1 MQLAIAGAMLIAIF
15 SGILYHY
22 IEISIF
28 ENVAISLNRIAK
40 DLEPR
45 SKLYALQSKIP
56 DVKISVD
63 ETKIQKPYFS
73 YNKDKSSTQLHYP
86 TSYGTLIIDKNTK
99 EYSQITAQILSNI
112 IFINATAI
120 FLILFYALF
129 LSRILVLPVR
139 ALALKLSKLNEHS
152 LKGVEST
159 QVPSEFEPL
168 AKSINR
174 LIERIEAYALSQK
187 ELFIGAAHELKT
199 PLAVMKT
206 KNEVTLLK
214 DRPKEQYCQALEQ
227 NIKSID
233 QMNKMVSAIL
243 QIGRGEAA
251 QFEKPVNTDIIAF
264 LGEIC
269 ESFKA
274 LAKKEGKSLS
284 ASFSPKSLKISIQTT
299 LFTHIMQNF
308 LQNALKFS
316 PEGSEVKVETKLLDN
331 ILEISVSDEGCGIGE
346 NKDIFAPFKRY
357 GKAGGSGLGLFV
369 AKNAAN
375 AMGAQISVLNRDD
388 DKSGAVA
395 RLLLKIS

>member
-40 DLEPR
+40 DLESR

-99 EYSQITAQILSNI
+99 EYSQIAAQILSNI

-120 FLILFYALF
+120 FLILFYELF

-214 DRPKEQYCQALEQ
+214 DRPKEQYCEALEQ

-251 QFEKPVNTDIIAF
+251 CLLYT
-264 LGEIC
+264 
-269 ESFKA
+269 
-274 LAKKEGKSLS
+274 
-284 ASFSPKSLKISIQTT
+284 SP
-299 LFTHIMQNF
+299 
-308 LQNALKFS
+308 S
-316 PEGSEVKVETKLLDN
+316 P
-331 ILEISVSDEGCGIGE
+331 
-346 NKDIFAPFKRY
+346 
-357 GKAGGSGLGLFV
+357 
-369 AKNAAN
+369 
-375 AMGAQISVLNRDD
+375 RD
-388 DKSGAVA
+388 
-395 RLLLKIS
+395 

>member
-1 MQLAIAGAMLIAIF
+1 M
-15 SGILYHY
+15 
-22 IEISIF
+22 
-28 ENVAISLNRIAK
+28 
-40 DLEPR
+40 
-45 SKLYALQSKIP
+45 
-56 DVKISVD
+56 
-63 ETKIQKPYFS
+63 
-73 YNKDKSSTQLHYP
+73 
-86 TSYGTLIIDKNTK
+86 
-99 EYSQITAQILSNI
+99 
-112 IFINATAI
+112 
-120 FLILFYALF
+120 
-129 LSRILVLPVR
+129 
-139 ALALKLSKLNEHS
+139 
-152 LKGVEST
+152 EST

-214 DRPKEQYCQALEQ
+214 DRPKEQYCGALEQ

-284 ASFSPKSLKISIQTT
+284 TSFSPKSLKISIQTT

-331 ILEISVSDEGCGIGE
+331 ILEISVSDEGCGIDE

-388 DKSGAVA
+388 GKSGAVA

>member
-1 MQLAIAGAMLIAIF
+1 MLIAIF

-40 DLEPR
+40 ELETR
-45 SKLYALQSKIP
+45 SKAYALQSKIP
-56 DVKISVD
+56 GVKISVD

-73 YNKDKSSTQLHYP
+73 YNEDKTATKLRYP
-86 TSYGTLIIDKNTK
+86 TSYGTLVIDKDTK

-152 LKGVEST
+152 LKGVESA
-159 QVPSEFEPL
+159 QVPSEFAPL

-214 DRPKEQYCQALEQ
+214 ERSKEQYCEALEQ
-227 NIKSID
+227 NITSID

-264 LGEIC
+264 LSELCG
-269 ESFKA
+269 SFKS
-274 LAKKEGKSLS
+274 LAKKENKSLS
-284 ASFSPKSLKISIQTT
+284 TSFSPKSLKISIQTT

-316 PEGSEVKVETKLLDN
+316 PENAQIKVSTKLLEN
-331 ILEISVSDEGCGIGE
+331 TLEIRVLDEGCGIDE
-346 NKDIFAPFKRY
+346 SKDIFAPFKRY

-388 DKSGAVA
+388 GKSGAIA
-395 RLLLKIS
+395 KFLLKIN

>member
-1 MQLAIAGAMLIAIF
+1 MLIAIF

-40 DLEPR
+40 ELETH
-45 SKLYALQSKIP
+45 SKAYALQSKIP
-56 DVKISVD
+56 GVKISVD

-73 YNKDKSSTQLHYP
+73 YNEDKTATKLRYP
-86 TSYGTLIIDKNTK
+86 TSYGTLVIDKDTK

-152 LKGVEST
+152 LKGVESA
-159 QVPSEFEPL
+159 QVPSEFAPL

-214 DRPKEQYCQALEQ
+214 ERSKEQYCEALEQ
-227 NIKSID
+227 NITSID

-264 LGEIC
+264 LSELC
-269 ESFKA
+269 ESFKS
-274 LAKKEGKSLS
+274 LAKKENKSLS
-284 ASFSPKSLKISIQTT
+284 TSFSPKSLKISIQTT

-316 PEGSEVKVETKLLDN
+316 PENAQINVSTKLLEN
-331 ILEISVSDEGCGIGE
+331 TLEIRVLDEGCGIDE
-346 NKDIFAPFKRY
+346 SKDVFAPFKRY

-388 DKSGAVA
+388 GKSGAIA
-395 RLLLKIS
+395 KFLLKIN